1 MGNQYKKSNGN
12 KTKEKNAENKDIFN
26 MSKYLIIKN
35 PIFKNIQ
42 TISKDVCMGFEIFQ
56 LKSKNNSI
64 YIAFLAYL
72 SESNWIIFYKYIDKT
87 KIFKEISRLKI
98 NTDYYTPQIK
108 LKYFYNPLNN
118 KEYICMSRCN
128 EEIIEIYLIKGEN
141 KYKNIN
147 LEYKEI
153 YRRGF
158 NRNISADLF
167 EVFYNEY
174 DKNIYVIIS
183 YIIHENCCFF
193 DYPIEIVKY
202 IDIMKVEKK
211 KLKLINTFTFDL
223 KNNSD
228 VLNLIYKNDK
238 NYLIIIIL
246 NNNTQIIE
254 IKNKLRIENLVPL
267 NNKLSDF
274 LKLDSRP
281 KNNHEIIVNFKPQ
294 SIIKIINKDYLYIT
308 KYKNDNEDNKK
319 SDLVIIDLFK
329 KEIFKYIN
337 LTFFVIS
344 FIQWNNNN
352 VVFMAF
358 DSFYIFD
365 INTYQLTTKYCR
377 IGNYNPIY
385 YAKPFFSKEHKFYC
399 LFLLFRELKYY
410 FNNI

>member
-1 MGNQYKKSNGN
+1 
-12 KTKEKNAENKDIFN
+12 
-26 MSKYLIIKN
+26 
-35 PIFKNIQ
+35 
-42 TISKDVCMGFEIFQ
+42 
-56 LKSKNNSI
+56 
-64 YIAFLAYL
+64 
-72 SESNWIIFYKYIDKT
+72 
-87 KIFKEISRLKI
+87 
-98 NTDYYTPQIK
+98 
-108 LKYFYNPLNN
+108 
-118 KEYICMSRCN
+118 MSRCN

-174 DKNIYVIIS
+174 DKNIYEIIS
-183 YIIHENCCFF
+183 YIIHEYCCFF

-211 KLKLINTFTFDL
+211 KLKLIKTFTFDL
-223 KNNSD
+223 QNNGD
-228 VLNLIYKNDK
+228 VLNLIYKNNK
-238 NYLIIIIL
+238 NFSIIIIL
-246 NNNTQIIE
+246 NNNIQIIE
-254 IKNKLRIENLVPL
+254 IKGKLRIENLVPL

-281 KNNHEIIVNFKPQ
+281 KNNHEIIVNFKPY
-294 SIIKIINKDYLYIT
+294 SIIKIINKNYLYIN

-337 LTFFVIS
+337 LTFFVSS

-352 VVFMAF
+352 VLFMAF

-399 LFLLFRELKYY
+399 IFLLFNELKYY